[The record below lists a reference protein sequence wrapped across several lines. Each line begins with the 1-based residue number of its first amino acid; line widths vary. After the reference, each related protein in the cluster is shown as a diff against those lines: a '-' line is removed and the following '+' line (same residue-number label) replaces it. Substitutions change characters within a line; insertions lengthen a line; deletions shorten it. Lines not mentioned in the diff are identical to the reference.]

1 MKNKKIST
9 VLLCLAVVVIGLM
22 VLCIATMG
30 REEKKEQ
37 ITVGFIMSGG
47 IEETGWNGMHY
58 DGIKQACEDMDA
70 KLLVKEYVEEFS
82 GQCPQAIDELVA
94 EGADLIILSSY
105 GYSEEAMDKINEY
118 PEVAFYGNSS
128 EYHEDNLTSYFVRMY
143 QARYLAGMLAGMKTE
158 SGYVGYVAAMAN
170 NEVNRGISAFT
181 LGVLRTN
188 PDAKVVVAWT
198 GDWDNE
204 TEEIRLANALIH
216 EKNVDVL
223 TYHQNLPNV
232 VKAAEEAGV
241 YSIGYHEAVE
251 ECSDYFLTTVACSW
265 NVVYQEL
272 IREYMRG
279 NENQVRN
286 YWIGMEADA
295 VILTEY
301 SGDVTGQE
309 AAELEKA
316 RNEILAGQDVFSGLI
331 YDTAGNIK
339 CEKGAIIADEILLE
353 QFDWYVKGVEFY
365 EEVE

>member
-1 MKNKKIST
+1 MKNKRIST
-9 VLLCLAVVVIGLM
+9 VLLCLAVIVIGLM
-22 VLCIATMG
+22 ILCIAVMG
-30 REEKKEQ
+30 REEKKER
-37 ITVGFIMSGG
+37 IIVGFIMSGG
-47 IEETGWNGMHY
+47 VEETGWNGMHY

-70 KLLVKEYVEEFS
+70 ELLVKEYVEEFT

-105 GYSEEAMDKINEY
+105 GYSEEAVDKVKEY

-128 EYHEDNLTSYFVRMY
+128 EYHEENMTSYFVRMY

-181 LGVLRTN
+181 LGVRRTN

-204 TEEIRLANALIH
+204 VLETKLANALIQ

-223 TYHQNLPNV
+223 TYHQNLPHV

-251 ECSDYFLTTVACSW
+251 GCSEKYLTTVACNW
-265 NVVYQEL
+265 NVLYQEV
-272 IREYMRG
+272 IREYIRG

-286 YWIGMEADA
+286 YWIGMETGV

-301 SGDVTGQE
+301 SAEVSAEE
-309 AAELEKA
+309 AAELEKVK
-316 RNEILAGQDVFSGLI
+316 NEILAGQDVFTGLI
-331 YDTAGNIK
+331 YDTEDNVR
-339 CEKGAIIADEILLE
+339 CESGAIIADEILLE